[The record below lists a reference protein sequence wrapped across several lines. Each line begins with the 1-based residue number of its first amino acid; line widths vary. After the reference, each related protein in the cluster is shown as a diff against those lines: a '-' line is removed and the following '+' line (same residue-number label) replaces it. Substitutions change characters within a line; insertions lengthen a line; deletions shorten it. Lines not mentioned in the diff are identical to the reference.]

1 MTPADRLSA
10 SAMVDT
16 VYRKRHADREE
27 EIKFVSSS
35 RFWHRYVDQGE
46 DAWGAPNPY
55 RMRQDSSFELDWGSG
70 DVFLCQFL
78 ESSSQ
83 FVEIN
88 PRQIF
93 YWELYTSHYSD
104 RGSTSA

>member
-1 MTPADRLSA
+1 
-10 SAMVDT
+10 MVDT
-16 VYRKRHADREE
+16 VYRKRHAEREE
-27 EIKFVSSS
+27 EIKFVSES

-46 DAWGAPNPY
+46 DAWEEPCPY
-55 RMRQDSSFELDWGSG
+55 RMRQDGSFELDWGGG

-78 ESSSQ
+78 ESTAQ

-93 YWELYTSHYSD
+93 YWERYTDSHYSD
-104 RGSTSA
+104 QGSTSA